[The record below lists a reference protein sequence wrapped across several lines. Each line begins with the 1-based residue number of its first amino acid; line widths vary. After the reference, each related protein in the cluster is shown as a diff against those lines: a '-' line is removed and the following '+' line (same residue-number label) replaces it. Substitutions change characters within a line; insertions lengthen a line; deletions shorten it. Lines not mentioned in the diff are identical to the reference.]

1 MPHLGSR
8 RDGCQGPPG
17 ERGPSRPGAN
27 RGATK
32 QAEGHKTLK
41 AATGQRGYPPGG
53 AHDCTARAAHT
64 ARQRP
69 RSENKVWELAQTTP
83 GQILESS
90 ATTRAARHS
99 TANIANHA
107 GRGTLHRD
115 QAL

>member
-8 RDGCQGPPG
+8 RYGCRGPPG
-17 ERGPSRPGAN
+17 ERGPGRPDAN

-64 ARQRP
+64 TRQRP
-69 RSENKVWELAQTTP
+69 ATEARA
-83 GQILESS
+83 GQK
-90 ATTRAARHS
+90 TKF
-99 TANIANHA
+99 
-107 GRGTLHRD
+107 GD
-115 QAL
+115 